1 MSALSAGGL
10 TPPRRLRLV
19 IVDDHAL
26 VRGAYA
32 RLLSFEDDITV
43 VGEAGDA
50 DAALATVQRL
60 WPAVDLV
67 LLDLSLPGR
76 SGFDLLVR
84 WAARWPELP
93 VLVCSMHDSAQ
104 WVAKALDAGA
114 RGFVTK
120 SSEPSWL
127 PQAIRRA
134 AAGEIVLSPDAQ
146 ASLANPAAQPP
157 QSLLSPREFEV
168 LLLLARGAGVER
180 VAQAL
185 HIAPKTAAN
194 LQASLRAKLGLGN
207 AVELLHYARRHGLP
221 VD

>member
-1 MSALSAGGL
+1 MNAPALRK
-10 TPPRRLRLV
+10 PLRVV

-26 VRGAYA
+26 MRGGYV
-32 RLLSFEDDITV
+32 RLLALEDDLQV
-43 VGEAGDA
+43 VGQAGDA
-50 DAALATVQRL
+50 NEVLATVQRL

-76 SGFDLLVR
+76 SGFDLLAR
-84 WAARWPELP
+84 WTARWPELP

-120 SSEPSWL
+120 SSDPAWL

-134 AAGEIVLSPDAQ
+134 AAGETVLSADAQ
-146 ASLANPAAQPP
+146 AALAAPAARSPEAR
-157 QSLLSPREFEV
+157 LSPREFEV

-194 LQASLRAKLGLGN
+194 LQASLRAKLGLSN

-221 VD
+221 MD